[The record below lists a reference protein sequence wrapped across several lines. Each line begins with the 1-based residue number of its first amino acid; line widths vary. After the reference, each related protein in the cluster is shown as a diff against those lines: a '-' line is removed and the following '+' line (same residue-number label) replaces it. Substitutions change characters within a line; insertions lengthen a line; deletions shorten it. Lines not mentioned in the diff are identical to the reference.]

1 MSMDVA
7 FPAKCLGFL
16 IFYCPPSPPFCGR
29 LLRFP
34 SYRLLRFPL
43 YRLLLA
49 SVFLHFVFCERYP
62 KPPRCS
68 SLLRRIH
75 PFSGGRLPLPPIG
88 SIAPPSL
95 PLLDFF
101 SHKDFNSLQVVPPHI
116 FH

>member
-1 MSMDVA
+1 MRMDVA
-7 FPAKCLGFL
+7 LPAKWSSRWSWFL

-34 SYRLLRFPL
+34 SYRLL
-43 YRLLLA
+43 LA

-62 KPPRCS
+62 KRPLCS
-68 SLLRRIH
+68 SLLRCIH
-75 PFSGGRLPLPPIG
+75 PFFGVPSLSG